1 MKNIYIVLLVVV
13 GICLQIGYVFSK
25 KDSSGFKSSGV
36 LRIGKGEITG
46 LSHNGSAFFDGSTFT
61 GTVHINGS
69 LDARKVLFRS
79 LDVRGSALLYDC
91 TFKRQV
97 EILGSI
103 KAYNCR
109 FNEMMFINSKN
120 MQFDSCKID
129 ELQIEKNAGDNDV
142 QTLVLQHGSKVTGTV
157 TFESN
162 NGEIIIDDT
171 SECGMVIGGKII
183 HK

>member
-1 MKNIYIVLLVVV
+1 MKNIYIVLLIVVV
-13 GICLQIGYVFSK
+13 VICLHIGYVF
-25 KDSSGFKSSGV
+25 KDSSCFESSGV
-36 LRIGKGEITG
+36 LRLEKGVIPG
-46 LSHNGSAFFDGSTFT
+46 LSHNGSAFFDGTTFT

-69 LDARKVLFRS
+69 LDARSVSFAS
-79 LDVRGSALLYDC
+79 LDVRGTALLYDC
-91 TFKRQV
+91 TFKMQV
-97 EILGSI
+97 IILGSI

-142 QTLVLQHGSKVTGTV
+142 QTLVLQHGSKVTGPV

-162 NGEIIIDDT
+162 NGEIIIDAT
-171 SECGMVIGGKII
+171 SECGMVFGGKTI
-183 HK
+183 HR